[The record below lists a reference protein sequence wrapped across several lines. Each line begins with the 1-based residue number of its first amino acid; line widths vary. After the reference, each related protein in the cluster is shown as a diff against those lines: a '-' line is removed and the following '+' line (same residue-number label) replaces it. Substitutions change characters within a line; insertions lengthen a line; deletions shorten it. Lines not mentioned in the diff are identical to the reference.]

1 MGKSLVIVESKA
13 KASTINKFL
22 GRAFTVKASVGHV
35 RDLPKKGLSIDVDND
50 FEPTYATI
58 RGKGKV
64 LKELKDAAKKA
75 DLVYLASDF
84 DREGEAIAW
93 HITQALKL
101 SEGSFKRV
109 VFNEITKRAI
119 LEAME
124 HPGDIDMR
132 KVDAQQ
138 ARRVLD
144 RLVGYKVSPVL
155 WKTVYY
161 GLSAGRVQSVALR
174 LICERE
180 DEIDAFVPEEF
191 WTVDAIFATAGGD
204 EIEARLESID
214 GKKAKIAEGERARA
228 IVAALENETFAVSA
242 LQKRERKVNP
252 LPPFITST
260 LQRDAANRLRFT
272 SKRTMVVAQQLYEGL
287 PIDGENVGLITYMRT
302 DSTRM
307 ATEAIEEARKHI
319 ASSFGK
325 EYLPS
330 KPRRYRAKKGA
341 QDAHEAIRPTSVER
355 TPESVKPHLTSDQY
369 RLYQLVWRRF
379 VATQMAQAVYENT
392 NVTIEAAGHA
402 FKASGSVVR
411 FPGWTA
417 AYAAVWKKDVKE
429 LPALQEGEVLDLKS
443 IKPNQRFTKPSARYS
458 EATLIKE
465 LEAKGIGRPSTY
477 ATIIDTLKKR
487 KYVAL
492 EKRQFAPTDLGH
504 TVWNLLKHGF
514 PHIFDVEFT
523 AQMETELDKIESG
536 EDEWVTVVRDFYEPF
551 SERLTEVEGRIAEL
565 KQELIKETDKR
576 CEKCGSVMVE
586 KWGRNG
592 RFLACSSYPD
602 CKFTKPLDDE
612 DMEQFDVKCDK
623 CGKPMVVKHGRYGK
637 FLGCSGYPDCKGTA
651 PLPTGVSCP
660 QESCDGVL
668 VQRRTKRGRTFYGCT
683 AYPKCEYAI
692 WDKPVPVNCPS
703 CQAGFMV
710 EKGKKG
716 EKILVCLEC
725 GERMSPDEARGAP
738 GDDEV

>member
-1 MGKSLVIVESKA
+1 MGKSLVVVESKA

-22 GRAFTVKASVGHV
+22 GRAYTVRASIGHV

-50 FEPTYATI
+50 FAPTYATI

-64 LKELKDAAKKA
+64 LKELKEAAKKA
-75 DLVYLASDF
+75 DMVYLASDF

-93 HITQALKL
+93 HIAEILKL
-101 SEGSFKRV
+101 PEGKFRRV

-119 LEAME
+119 LEAMD
-124 HPGDIDMR
+124 HPLDIDMH

-155 WKTVYY
+155 WKTIYY

-180 DEIDAFVPEEF
+180 DEIDAFIAEEF
-191 WTVDAIFATAGGD
+191 WTVDAVFANAAGD
-204 EIEARLESID
+204 EIEARLDKVD
-214 GKKAKIAEGERARA
+214 GKRSHIGDGETARA
-228 IVAALENETFAVSA
+228 IVDRLRDEVFRVSA
-242 LQKRERKVNP
+242 LQKKERRVDP

-260 LQRDAANRLRFT
+260 LQRDAANRLRFS

-287 PIDGENVGLITYMRT
+287 SVSGENVGLITYMRT

-307 ATEAIEEARKHI
+307 ATEAIEEARGHI
-319 ASSFGK
+319 RSAFGQH
-325 EYLPS
+325 YLPD
-330 KPRRYRAKKGA
+330 KPRRYRARKGA

-355 TPESVKPHLTSDQY
+355 TPESMKPFLTTDQF
-369 RLYQLVWRRF
+369 RLYELIWRRF
-379 VATQMAQAVYENT
+379 VATQMERAVYENT
-392 NVTIEAAGHA
+392 TATIEARGHQ
-402 FKASGSVVR
+402 FKATGSVVR

-417 AYAAVWKKDVKE
+417 VYSASWKNVKE
-429 LPALQEGEVLDLKS
+429 LPALEEEEELELRS
-443 IKPNQRFTKPSARYS
+443 LTPNQRFTKPPARYS

-487 KYVAL
+487 KYVAI
-492 EKRQFAPTDLGH
+492 ERRQFVPSDLGR
-504 TVWNLLKHGF
+504 TVWDLLKHGF
-514 PHIFDVEFT
+514 PHVFDVEFT
-523 AQMETELDKIESG
+523 AQMETELDKVESG
-536 EDEWVTVVRDFYEPF
+536 EDDWVSVVRDFYGPF
-551 SERLTEVEGRIAEL
+551 SKRLDEVEGRIAEL

-602 CKFTKPLDDE
+602 CKFTMPLDDE
-612 DMEQFDVKCDK
+612 AKEEFDVKCEL
-623 CGKPMVVKHGRYGK
+623 CGKPMVVKHGRFGK
-637 FLGCSGYPDCKGTA
+637 FLGCSGYPDCKGTS
-651 PLPTGVSCP
+651 PLPTGVGCP
-660 QESCDGVL
+660 QENCDGVL
-668 VQRRTKRGRTFYGCT
+668 VQRRTKRGRTFYGCS

-710 EKGKKG
+710 EKGKKS
-716 EKILVCLEC
+716 EKVLVCLEC
-725 GERMSPDEARGAP
+725 GERMSAEEARGTP